1 MTIQADRVMVGY
13 RDEPVVRGVSLRVP
27 TGSFTAILG
36 PNGSGKS
43 TLLRGLGRVLPL
55 SGGSVEVAD
64 KALDS
69 FTHKEFAREVAFLPQ
84 SPVVPDQVTVRELVA
99 RGRFPHHGLWRPWA
113 PGDRPAIEDAM
124 AVAGVTE
131 LAGQRVAELSGGQ
144 QQRVWL
150 ALVLAQQTP
159 ALLLDEPT
167 TFLDIAHQY
176 EVLDLCRSLA
186 ADGRAVVAVLH
197 DLDQAARYADQLIVL
212 DGGQV
217 AAAGPPS
224 EVLTAELMDRV
235 FGLSVEILVDPDTE
249 RPMLRVLR

>member
-1 MTIQADRVMVGY
+1 MTIQANAVSVGY
-13 RDEPVVRGVSLRVP
+13 RAAPVVQEVSLRAP
-27 TGSFTAILG
+27 AGSFTAILG

-43 TLLRGLGRVLPL
+43 TLLRGLGRILPL
-55 SGGSVEVAD
+55 AGGSVEVAG
-64 KALDS
+64 KPLDS
-69 FTHKEFAREVAFLPQ
+69 FAHKEFAREVAFLPQ
-84 SPVVPDQVTVRELVA
+84 SPVVPDQVTVRELVG

-113 PGDRPAIEDAM
+113 KGDGPAIDQAM

-131 LAGQRVAELSGGQ
+131 LAAQRVAELSGGQ

-176 EVLDLCRSLA
+176 EVLDLCRDLA
-186 ADGRAVVAVLH
+186 ANGRAVVAVLH

-212 DGGQV
+212 DGGRV
-217 AAAGPPS
+217 AATGTPA
-224 EVLTAELMDRV
+224 EVLTTELMDRV
-235 FGLSVEILVDPDTE
+235 FGLSVEILVDPDTA